1 MASELRVTTLSN
13 ATGNGP
19 AALTNQAAA
28 KAKLLFSQSS
38 TLFTGGDNHSL
49 NISSSTDHATGIFS
63 INYSSNFTDKAYPAA
78 ATSDGGQTTFGVSV
92 VGYND
97 GGTYASDWRRS
108 DGAVCG
114 TRNINDNS
122 AIDRTYNGVTVH
134 GDLA

>member
-1 MASELRVTTLSN
+1 MSTLHANTVETSSGGAVT
-13 ATGNGP
+13 
-19 AALTNQAAA
+19 LTNQAAA
-28 KAKLLFSQSS
+28 TAKLLFSQ
-38 TLFTGGDNHSL
+38 TTPYAGGDNHSL
-49 NISSSTDHATGIFS
+49 NISSSSDHATGIFS
-63 INYSSNFTDKAYPAA
+63 INYTNNFTDKAYPAA
-78 ATSDGGQTTFGVSV
+78 ATTDGGQTTFGANC
-92 VGYND
+92 VGYNE